1 MAILAV
7 ILFVLGALAGGLGVW
22 VVMTRQL
29 RAARASDIHRA
40 ESIIKLSHDIRGAVT
55 PALLMAERL
64 EMNAD
69 PAVKQA
75 ATVIATAMDRTTEI
89 AQAASAEARS
99 AGSVAKAEMR
109 SR

>member
-7 ILFVLGALAGGLGVW
+7 ILFVLGALAGGFGVW
-22 VVMTRQL
+22 LVLGRRL
-29 RAARASDIHRA
+29 HAARAGDAQWA
-40 ESIIKLSHDIRGAVT
+40 EGIIKLSHDIRGAVT

-69 PAVKQA
+69 PAVQQA
-75 ATVIATAMDRTTEI
+75 ASIIAQAMDRTSEI
-89 AQAASAEARS
+89 AKAASAEARAR
-99 AGSVAKAEMR
+99 AGVAKEPAR